1 MTKRR
6 LSGLLQWGYLF
17 FATVSTFIF
26 DMFVIIFSRK
36 SAQPNDVAIVRLDN
50 IGDFILWL
58 DAAKEF
64 RKLYP
69 NKQLSLIANQAWV
82 SLARLLPYWDEVI
95 PIDRKK
101 LRRNPVYRW
110 KTLSQLHR
118 LGFDTAIQPTFS
130 REFLLGDSL
139 IRASGATVR
148 IGSTGDLS
156 NITSWQK
163 RVSDRWYTQLVSASS
178 EPMMELQRNGEFV
191 RGLGLQTFTAGV
203 PMLPKM
209 TVLPERLT
217 IEPPYFMIS
226 PGALWSG
233 RLWPAARFGEV
244 LAKLADSRGWRAIL
258 CGSPEERGLCDQ
270 VICSANLEAL
280 NIAGETSLSELA
292 EVVRHAAI
300 VIGNDSSVVHIAAA
314 VGTPSVCLL
323 GCGHYGRFMPY
334 DTDGID
340 EAAPVPVTHWMDCF
354 GCNWKC
360 TQPHQ
365 KGMAVPCISRIK
377 VHEVLAVVEEI
388 LSSRIP
394 QSMMDPVN
402 N

>member
-1 MTKRR
+1 MEACGGQMITKTRCPA
-6 LSGLLQWGYLF
+6 LLQWGYFF
-17 FATVSTFIF
+17 FATLSAFIF
-26 DMFVIIFSRK
+26 DTAVIIFPRK
-36 SAQPNDVAIVRLDN
+36 SVQSNDVVLVRLDN
-50 IGDFILWL
+50 IGDFVLWL

-69 NKQLSLIANQAWV
+69 KRKLTLIANQAWA
-82 SLARLLPYWDEVI
+82 SLALLLPYWDEVI

-101 LRRNPVYRW
+101 LRRNPIYRW

-148 IGSTGDLS
+148 IGSAGDLS
-156 NITSWQK
+156 NMTPLQK
-163 RVSDRWYTQLVSASS
+163 RISDRWYTRLIPVSS

-203 PMLPKM
+203 PMLPRM
-209 TVLPERLT
+209 TALPARLT
-217 IEPPYFMIS
+217 IELPYFIIS

-233 RLWPAARFGEV
+233 RLWPATRFGEV

-270 VICSANLEAL
+270 VIRSAGREAL
-280 NIAGETSLSELA
+280 NIAGETSLPELA

-334 DTDGID
+334 ETDGID
-340 EAAPVPVTHWMDCF
+340 EAAPVPITHWMDCF
-354 GCNWKC
+354 GCNWRC

-365 KGMAVPCISRIK
+365 KGMAMPCISRIK
-377 VHEVLAVVEEI
+377 VHEVLAAVEGI
-388 LSSRIP
+388 LAPPIP
-394 QSMMDPVN
+394 
-402 N
+402 